1 MGLPAGG
8 RRLQRVGIVR
18 RLQGISRRTVARR
31 LNVDVAEIR
40 RHEQETYDMLLST
53 LYDWQ
58 QVLEVPV
65 SELLT
70 ESTDTLSLP
79 LLQRA
84 QLVRLMKT
92 ALAILEQADQD
103 GVRLMAETLVDQLAD
118 IMPELRGVSAWHA
131 VGRRRRTDELG
142 AAANRALSDDVFLD
156 LD

>member
-1 MGLPAGG
+1 
-8 RRLQRVGIVR
+8 
-18 RLQGISRRTVARR
+18 
-31 LNVDVAEIR
+31 
-40 RHEQETYDMLLST
+40 MLLST